1 MTAVPHD
8 LASDELLAV
17 AAAIDLWEK
26 LCETLGKAGMRPADG
41 LKLINDA
48 FDPPAIG
55 TVNYGPD
62 GAVVFQPALNGKP

>member
-8 LASDELLAV
+8 LASDELLAI
-17 AAAIDLWEK
+17 AAAIGLWEK
-26 LCETLGKAGMRPADG
+26 LCETLGKAEMRPADG

-48 FDPPAIG
+48 FDSPVIG
-55 TVNYGPD
+55 IIDYGPD